1 MPRSAQGA
9 VATLSRTIYQQP
21 AAEDVWAQHP
31 RIVEQLLPRFP
42 QGRDPAAGRCLRHPR
57 LQRVSAAALGADL
70 VQQPAERL
78 NKKIRRRTDVVGIF
92 PAGHPTPRRFTDDSV
107 QGILTNPFYVGFC
120 CQAGPNQ
127 AGDSHVKGASSRC
140 TSAGCVSGGIQQGP
154 IDSPCP
160 LQSPRSVS
168 SKLRPYLV
176 KGLLRCAT
184 CGEKVWCQHIK
195 SLNYYRESSASRG
208 IACVRAGR
216 YWPAPA
222 VDHQIDGLVKPLE
235 LPVSRQERA
244 FELANAD
251 SSLSTACEPRHRPK
265 RPSSSCP
272 SMISGASAR
281 TGNWPLPRRST
292 KC

>member
-1 MPRSAQGA
+1 MTASRAFLPTRSTSAF
-9 VATLSRTIYQQP
+9 VVR
-21 AAEDVWAQHP
+21 
-31 RIVEQLLPRFP
+31 
-42 QGRDPAAGRCLRHPR
+42 QGRTKQGTATSRELRPGAHRPAVSPEEFNRVQSILRARYKAPGRC
-57 LQRVSAAALGADL
+57 
-70 VQQPAERL
+70 PASC
-78 NKKIRRRTDVVGIF
+78 V
-92 PAGHPTPRRFTDDSV
+92 
-107 QGILTNPFYVGFC
+107 LTLC
-120 CQAGPNQ
+120 
-127 AGDSHVKGASSRC
+127 
-140 TSAGCVSGGIQQGP
+140 
-154 IDSPCP
+154 
-160 LQSPRSVS
+160 
-168 SKLRPYLV
+168 
-176 KGLLRCAT
+176 LLRCAT